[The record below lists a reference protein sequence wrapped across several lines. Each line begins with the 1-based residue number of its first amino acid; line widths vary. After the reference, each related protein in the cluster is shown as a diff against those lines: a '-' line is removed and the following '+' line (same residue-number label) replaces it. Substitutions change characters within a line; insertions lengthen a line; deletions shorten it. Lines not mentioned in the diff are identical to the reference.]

1 MEETAVEKTRHVA
14 TGVKHGKKE
23 MQKEIQKKMQPVN
36 PAERWTGHAL
46 DGSQQLD
53 IVEEQMYVNEPGTTI
68 DQPLVPQKPPK

>member
-1 MEETAVEKTRHVA
+1 MAKPRHVA
-14 TGVKHGKKE
+14 TGVKPDKKE
-23 MQKEIQKKMQPVN
+23 TQKKMQPVN

>member
-1 MEETAVEKTRHVA
+1 MGKTKDVS
-14 TGVKHGKKE
+14 TDSTPDNKKK
-23 MQKEIQKKMQPVN
+23 QQPLS

-68 DQPLVPQKPPK
+68 DQPLVPPQKPPK

>member
-1 MEETAVEKTRHVA
+1 MEKTRQAA
-14 TGVKHGKKE
+14 TGVKHSK
-23 MQKEIQKKMQPVN
+23 KEIQKKMQPVN

>member
-1 MEETAVEKTRHVA
+1 MGKTKDVS
-14 TGVKHGKKE
+14 TDSTTDKK
-23 MQKEIQKKMQPVN
+23 KKLQPLS

-68 DQPLVPQKPPK
+68 DQPLVPPQKPPK

>member
-1 MEETAVEKTRHVA
+1 MGKIKHVSTASNPD
-14 TGVKHGKKE
+14 KK
-23 MQKEIQKKMQPVN
+23 KKMQPVN

-68 DQPLVPQKPPK
+68 DQPLVPPKTPK

>member
-1 MEETAVEKTRHVA
+1 MEETVVGKTKHA
-14 TGVKHGKKE
+14 PAGDKHGKRK
-23 MQKEIQKKMQPVN
+23 KIQQVN

-68 DQPLVPQKPPK
+68 DQPLVPQKTPK